1 MAAGYDHI
9 VVGGGSSGCVVA
21 SRLSDDP
28 NVRVLLVEAGRRDAG
43 RLSRIPGAIFRVAY
57 DPRNG
62 WGYMTEPQSAL
73 NGRALSMTQ
82 ARVMGGGSSING
94 MCYSRGAAHEYD
106 HWRDLG
112 AEGWGYD
119 DVLPWFRKLETSAR
133 GAGPYHGGN
142 GPVSVVR
149 GGSRLGIIH
158 AAAEAMGQAGYQRL
172 DDLSVPEPD
181 GMGHYDW
188 FIDRGRRASAA
199 TAYPGISGGRPN
211 LTVMADATVLR
222 VLIEGDRTVG
232 IEVARDGGI
241 ETIRADG
248 EVILSGGGINSPK
261 LLLQSGIGDADALT
275 ALGVPVVLDRPQVGR
290 NLQNHT
296 AYVLTYTVNAP
307 ITAYNY
313 LQPVRGAI
321 EVGRYLF
328 GRGGFLAEGTGNYGG
343 FFRSDPALDRPDF
356 QLFVAG
362 MLRGMRRG
370 PLGLLP
376 DRHGFGLGINEG
388 RPKSRGEVRLRSA
401 DPLAA
406 PVIDPRYF
414 EDQRDM
420 DALVDATLRMRELAA
435 QPALAKL
442 IEAEVGPGAAVK
454 TRDEIADHVRAT
466 VGNHYHVCGTCR
478 MGVDTDAVT
487 DPQLRVK
494 GIERLRVADMS
505 IAPELI
511 NGNTG
516 AVAMMIGER
525 VAALVAALVTAHGIA

>member
-1 MAAGYDHI
+1 MTAGYDHI
-9 VVGGGSSGCVVA
+9 VVGGGSSGCIVA

-28 NVRVLLVEAGRRDAG
+28 DVRVLLVEAGRRDAG
-43 RLSRIPGAIFRVAY
+43 LLSTIPGMIFRVAY

-62 WGYMTEPQSAL
+62 WGYMTEPQAAL

-82 ARVMGGGSSING
+82 ARVLGGGSAING
-94 MCYSRGAAHEYD
+94 MCYSRGFAHEFD
-106 HWRDLG
+106 HWRALG
-112 AEGWGYD
+112 ADGWSYD
-119 DVLPWFRKLETSAR
+119 EVLPWFRKLERSAR
-133 GAGPYHGGN
+133 GGGRWHGN
-142 GPVSVVR
+142 GGPMSVVR

-158 AAAEAMGQAGYQRL
+158 AAAEAMAQAGYARL

-188 FIDRGRRASAA
+188 FIARGRRASTAS
-199 TAYPGISGGRPN
+199 AYPGILSHRPN

-222 VLIEGDRTVG
+222 VIVEGDRAVG
-232 IEVARDGGI
+232 IEVARDRRI
-241 ETIRADG
+241 ETIRAEG
-248 EVILSGGGINSPK
+248 EVILSGGAINSPK
-261 LLLQSGIGDADALT
+261 LLLQSGIGDGDALK
-275 ALGVPVVLDRPQVGR
+275 ALGIPVVLDRPQVGR

-307 ITAYNY
+307 VTAYNY
-313 LQPVRGAI
+313 LKPVQGAI
-321 EVGRYLF
+321 EVAHYLF

-343 FFRSDPALDRPDF
+343 FFRSDPALSHPDF

-362 MLRGMRRG
+362 MLRGERRG

-376 DRHGFGLGINEG
+376 DRHGFALGINEG

-401 DPLAA
+401 DPFAP

-414 EDQRDM
+414 EDARDM
-420 DALVDATLRMRELAA
+420 EALIDATLRMRELAA
-435 QPALAKL
+435 QPALATL
-442 IEAEVGPGAAVK
+442 IEAEVGPGPAV
-454 TRDEIADHVRAT
+454 TSRAQIAKHIRAT

-478 MGVDTDAVT
+478 MGSDADAVT

-494 GIERLRVADMS
+494 GIGGLRVADMS
-505 IAPELI
+505 VAPELV

-516 AVAMMIGER
+516 AAAMMIGER
-525 VAALVAALVTAHGIA
+525 AAALVAGRGIE